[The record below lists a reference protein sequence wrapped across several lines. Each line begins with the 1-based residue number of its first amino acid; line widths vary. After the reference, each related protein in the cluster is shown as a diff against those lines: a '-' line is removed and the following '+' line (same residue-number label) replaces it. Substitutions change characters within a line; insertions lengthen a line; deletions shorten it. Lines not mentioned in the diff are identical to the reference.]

1 MPYYIGDV
9 IKEAGKLT
17 ARTPE
22 KFREGGI
29 EVIIDTG
36 VAEVDEQRQEVRLA
50 DGKALP
56 YDFLAL
62 ATGAEAL
69 RPGIPGE
76 DREGVFLLKK
86 LADALAIKSYL
97 AATGCRRA
105 IVVGAGFIGMEVSE
119 AFVTRGIETEM
130 IHRGKLPAARWDP
143 ELAAA
148 LLEEMKRRGVIFTPQ
163 TELISIEG
171 GKTHRLR
178 LNTNHGPREA
188 DIILIATGVRADTRL
203 ARAMGLTIG
212 GSGAI
217 AVNFSQR
224 TCRENVYAAGDC
236 CESFHRVSRRWVNI
250 PLGDIANKQ
259 GRVAGSNIGG
269 TPRTFPGVVG
279 AQSFRIFSWE
289 AAAAGI
295 TEREA
300 AAAGFHPVSALL
312 WGNATAGTMPGPK
325 KIGLKLIADR
335 ATGRLLGAQAVGEQ
349 RVVGRIN
356 TLAAALWAGL
366 ALDDIGY
373 MDLAYAPPFSGSW
386 DIIHLAAQNLL
397 RKM

>member
-9 IKEAGKLT
+9 IKDARKLT

-29 EVIIDTG
+29 EIIIDNG
-36 VAEVDEQRQEVRLA
+36 VAEVDERRQEVILA

-56 YDFLAL
+56 YDILAL
-62 ATGAEAL
+62 GTGTEAL

-76 DREGVFLLKK
+76 DREGVFLLRK
-86 LADALAIKSYL
+86 LTDALTIKSYL
-97 AATGCRRA
+97 EATGCRRA
-105 IVVGAGFIGMEVSE
+105 IVIGAGFIAMEACE

-130 IHRGKLPAARWDP
+130 IHRGKLPVARWDA
-143 ELAAA
+143 ELSSA
-148 LLEEMKRRGVIFTPQ
+148 LLEEIKRRGVIFTSE
-163 TELISIEG
+163 TTLTSIVEG
-171 GKTHRLR
+171 AAYRLR
-178 LNTNHGPREA
+178 LNTNRGPREA
-188 DIILIATGVRADTRL
+188 DIILIATGVRPDTRL

-212 GSGAI
+212 ASGAI

-236 CESFHRVSRRWVNI
+236 CESYHRVSRRWVNI

-269 TPRTFPGVVG
+269 TPRIFPGVVG

-289 AAAAGI
+289 AAAAGV

-300 AAAGFHPVSALL
+300 ATAGFHPISDVF
-312 WGNATAGTMPGPK
+312 WGNATAGSMPGPK

-366 ALDDIGY
+366 AIDELGY
-373 MDLAYAPPFSGSW
+373 IDLAYSPPFSGAW
-386 DIIHLAAQNLL
+386 DVIHLAAQNLL